1 MAHSAEIWRR
11 KATIRSLPR
20 RGSAI
25 SVIMG
30 IFLVLGVQVASAAQV
45 DAGIPRAPSG
55 VLAHSTS
62 APSPRGGASMA
73 YDPATGAT
81 VLFGGSSTNDT
92 WTWNGSTWTRQFPA
106 TSPEARTD
114 ASMAY
119 DASIGKIVLFGGE
132 GFSASGPPLLDDTWI
147 WSGTDW
153 IQQSPTISPPARSGA
168 SMAYDATTGTL
179 VLFGG
184 ISMTTMDRYAT
195 DNDTWTFDGSTWTL
209 EEPASVPTARFG
221 ASMAYDASTG
231 NVLLFGGFE
240 VTPSSDTWIWNGT
253 TWAEL
258 APASS
263 PPPRFDASMAYDTSN
278 GTIVLFGG
286 LGPDAAPSPRAQ
298 WPRRHLDLG
307 RDNLDPAVS
316 GHRPAG
322 DFRRIDGLRPVV
334 RHGRPLRWL
343 PRATRA
349 RTQRHLDLGR
359 VQLGLSCSPVR
370 VSPGRGGRRGL
381 HLRHGGIPGVGWR
394 GPPERAHRRYGQHP

>member
-1 MAHSAEIWRR
+1 
-11 KATIRSLPR
+11 
-20 RGSAI
+20 
-25 SVIMG
+25 
-30 IFLVLGVQVASAAQV
+30 
-45 DAGIPRAPSG
+45 
-55 VLAHSTS
+55 
-62 APSPRGGASMA
+62 MA

-168 SMAYDATTGTL
+168 SMAYHATTGTL

-286 LGPDAAPSPRAQ
+286 LGPTPPLPPGAMASTTPGPGTGQPGSSSFRPPA
-298 WPRRHLDLG
+298 RRRLPTH
-307 RDNLDPAVS
+307 RWTS
-316 GHRPAG
+316 TRRPARSSSSVATKG
-322 DFRRIDGLRPVV
+322 HKGP
-334 RHGRPLRWL
+334 HSTTPGPGTGPAGPLML
-343 PRATRA
+343 PRPGISWSR
-349 RTQRHLDLGR
+349 RTEG
-359 VQLGLSCSPVR
+359 SSP
-370 VSPGRGGRRGL
+370 S
-381 HLRHGGIPGVGWR
+381 
-394 GPPERAHRRYGQHP
+394 ARRYSRGRLEGAT